1 MRKPFLLLV
10 FVSILL
16 CGCKSNK
23 TQAAGPVPH
32 IPVTTATATM
42 QSVPVELHVVGSV
55 EPSQHVEVKS
65 QIAGELMSVHFTEGQ
80 EVKQG
85 DLLFEIDPR
94 PYREALRQAE
104 AAVDKDQAQLNQAEA
119 TLQKD
124 QVQAK
129 FAASDAGR
137 YEELAK
143 EGVVSKQQRDQSVTN
158 SDVLKESIRA
168 DRATAESARASLA
181 ADKAAVDAARLN
193 LTYCEIRSPISG
205 RTGNLLVHAGNL
217 VKVNDVALVV
227 INHLAP
233 VFVSFNVPEEH
244 LEAIRRFSAERKL
257 PIQVTSRDDPNAK
270 AVGYLSVVDNTVDN
284 TTGTIHLKGT
294 FENQNRMLWPG
305 QFVNVTLVLN
315 TSQNA
320 TVIPAE
326 AVQAGQQGQYV
337 YVVKADETVEPRIV
351 SVGRTVERKV
361 IINKGVTPGERVVT
375 DGQLMLFPGAH
386 IFEVPAPRPESAA
399 S

>member
-1 MRKPFLLLV
+1 MYKPFL
-10 FVSILL
+10 ILL
-16 CGCKSNK
+16 FAAAVLVGCKSKK
-23 TQAAGPVPH
+23 TQAAGFMPPVP
-32 IPVTTATATM
+32 VTIAKATM
-42 QSVPVELHVVGSV
+42 QSVPVELHVIGTV
-55 EPSQHVEVKS
+55 EPSQHVEIKS
-65 QIAGELMSVHFTEGQ
+65 QIAGQLMSVHFTEGQ

-104 AAVDKDQAQLNQAEA
+104 AAVEKDQAQLNQSEA
-119 TLQKD
+119 MLQKD

-129 FAASDAGR
+129 FAESDAGR
-137 YEELAK
+137 YEQLAK

-168 DRATAESARASLA
+168 DQATAESAQAALT
-181 ADKAAVDAARLN
+181 ADKAAVDAAKLN

-205 RTGNLLVHAGNL
+205 RAGNLLVHAGNL
-217 VKVNDVALVV
+217 VKVNDVALVM
-227 INHLAP
+227 INHIAP

-244 LEAIRRFSAERKL
+244 LEAIRRFSSERKL
-257 PIQVTSRDDPNAK
+257 PIEVTSRDDPNAK
-270 AVGYLSVVDNTVDN
+270 ALGYLSVVDNTVDN

-294 FENQNRMLWPG
+294 FENANRMLWPG

-315 TSQNA
+315 TSQDA

-326 AVQAGQQGQYV
+326 AVQAGQMGQYV
-337 YVVKADETVEPRIV
+337 YVVKADRTVEPRV
-351 SVGRTVERKV
+351 VNVGRTVERKV
-361 IINKGVTPGERVVT
+361 IISKGVTPGETVVT
-375 DGQLMLFPGAH
+375 DGQLMLYPGAH
-386 IFEVPAPRPESAA
+386 IVEVPAPKPETAA